1 MIIVVITISLIM
13 LFVLLSFRYLNDEY
27 KPCTI
32 VKILEIFSVAALII
46 SFTVIWYKE
55 LIG

>member
-1 MIIVVITISLIM
+1 M